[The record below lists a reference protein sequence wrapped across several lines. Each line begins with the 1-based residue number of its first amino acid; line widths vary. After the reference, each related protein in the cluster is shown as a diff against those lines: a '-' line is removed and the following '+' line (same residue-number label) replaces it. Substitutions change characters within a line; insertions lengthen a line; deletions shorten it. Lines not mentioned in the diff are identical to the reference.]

1 MTLVKGALIA
11 AALAILMAA
20 AANAAV
26 CLSTRGRVRALED
39 SLTDTGYDCIIVLG
53 CQVWGDRP
61 SHLLS
66 DRLDVGIAL
75 YHAGVAPKILMSGD
89 HGQTDYDEVNA
100 MREYAMAHGV
110 PSEDIF
116 MDHAGFSTY
125 ESMYRA
131 WDIFGIERAVV
142 VTQKYHLYRALYDAS
157 AFGIEAVGTA
167 AEGHT
172 FARRLR
178 VKWEVREVAARAK
191 DLIWCLFKPE
201 PTYRGEKIDI
211 HGNGEATMG

>member
-11 AALAILMAA
+11 AALAIFVAA
-20 AANAAV
+20 AANAAI
-26 CLSTRGRVRALED
+26 CLSTRSRVRALED

-191 DLIWCLFKPE
+191 DVIWCLFKPE